1 MSFETVSFILGPV
14 ENNTY
19 LVFDSQTHE
28 AVVIDPSFDIDI
40 LLDYARDPQINITQ
54 IWLTHAH
61 YDHFAG
67 VDGLLAA
74 YPNLKIGLHPA
85 DRPLLDSGGM
95 SSIMGINA
103 TISFIPDLIF
113 TDQMELKLGDNKFV
127 VLHTPGHSPG
137 HVVFYN
143 SASAVVFC
151 GDLIFNQGIG
161 RVDFPGGSA
170 KEIIKSIRN
179 KIMVLPPDTIL
190 YSGHGPQT
198 TVGMEANQN
207 PFL

>member
-1 MSFETVSFILGPV
+1 MSFEIASFILGPV

-19 LVFDSQTHE
+19 LVFDNQTHE
-28 AVVIDPSFDIDI
+28 AVVIDPSFDINI
-40 LLDYARDPQINITQ
+40 LLDYAREHQINITQ

-67 VDGLLAA
+67 VDDLLSAF
-74 YPNLKIGLHPA
+74 PNLKIGLHPA
-85 DRPLLDSGGM
+85 DRPLFDNGGL

-103 TISFIPDLIF
+103 TISFTPDLVF
-113 TDQMELKLGDNKFV
+113 KDQMELKLGKNKFI

-137 HVVFYN
+137 HVVFHN
-143 SASAVVFC
+143 SESAIVFC

-170 KEIIKSIRN
+170 REIMKSIHT
-179 KIMVLPPDTIL
+179 KIMVLPPETIL

-198 TVGMEANQN
+198 TVGVEANQN